1 LLDTMTA
8 REAAE
13 WRAFHGLLP
22 APPAPAAT
30 DVEDRAARDL
40 MKRFTRGT

>member
-1 LLDTMTA
+1 MTA

-22 APPAPAAT
+22 AAPVPAAT
-30 DVEDRAARDL
+30 DAEDSAAREL
-40 MKRFTRGT
+40 MKRFTQET